1 MKRGGPL
8 ARRTR
13 LERHTPIE
21 AKSAL
26 APGKPLARRTAIRAR
41 NPKRARAAQGEDFGP
56 LADAV
61 RGLPCCVAGCRRSPA
76 DPAHVRSRGAGGSAW
91 IEVDGQRVGNIV
103 PLCRAH
109 HTGGPGVTR
118 PQHQVGPVTFEAEN
132 RLELRLPGIAQIPAS
147 TLAEIAA
154 RVGEWFING
163 PPPEDRGI
171 EW

>member
-1 MKRGGPL
+1 VKRGGPL

-41 NPKRARAAQGEDFGP
+41 NPKRAQAAQGEDFGP

-61 RGLPCCVAGCRRSPA
+61 RRLPCCVAGCRRDPV

-91 IEVDGQRVGNIV
+91 IEVDGRRVGNLA

-109 HTGGPGVTR
+109 HTGGPGITR
-118 PQHQVGPVTFEAEN
+118 PQHQIGVPQFELEN
-132 RLELRLPGIAQIPAS
+132 ALELRLPGREAARAF
-147 TLAEIAA
+147 TLAAVAEA
-154 RVGEWFING
+154 VGRWFEDGG
-163 PPPEDRGI
+163 PEEGI